1 MLAGQGWDGLS
12 VSTPSPS
19 LMAVMLPMDTVGP
32 LGAEEV
38 HRNLGALG
46 GGL

>member
-1 MLAGQGWDGLS
+1 MGWAVCVHALAL
-12 VSTPSPS
+12 S
-19 LMAVMLPMDTVGP
+19 LMAVMLPMDAVGP
-32 LGAEEV
+32 RGAEEV